1 MSNQRLYLFN
11 PDSDLALANG
21 DANYMAPASARQMA
35 TDLAFLPVWYADPGS
50 AVLGASAYN
59 LQFLREMQEHFRL
72 PVEWTTEPEV
82 ANTAGVLPSPWGWN
96 PSVQRRMLLL
106 GVSAEKLPSTAAL
119 ELFRQLSHRGRAV
132 GLLPRLQL
140 NEYFCGESQLL
151 TVPSEWQQY
160 VEAHETC
167 LLKAPLSGSGKGL
180 NWCKGVFTSFISGW
194 CSRVDAL
201 QGGVVVEP
209 IYNKVE
215 DFAMEF
221 LSDGAGQVA
230 FAGYS
235 LFATAGSGGYEGNLL
250 LSDAEIE
257 QRLSQYVPCGALQ
270 ELRLRLAEEL
280 TSLLGNSYA
289 GYLGVDMMICHFPG
303 EVPEYRIHP
312 CVEIN
317 LRMNMGVVARLL
329 YDRYVYPGSTGIFRV
344 DYCLDSKEALLAHQQ
359 MEAEHPLQIENGR
372 VVSGYLPL
380 VPVTARSRYRA
391 FVVLGCV

>member
-59 LQFLREMQEHFRL
+59 LQFLREMQERFQL
-72 PVEWTTEPEV
+72 SVEWMTEPEV
-82 ANTAGVLPSPWGWN
+82 ANTAGLLPSPWGWN
-96 PSVQRRMLLL
+96 QAVRRRMLLL
-106 GVSAEKLPSTAAL
+106 GVSGENLPSAAAL

-132 GLLPRLQL
+132 ELLPRLQL

-151 TVPSEWQQY
+151 TIPSDWQQY

-201 QGGVVVEP
+201 QGGVVAEP

-221 LSDGAGQVA
+221 FSDGAGQVA
-230 FAGYS
+230 FSGYS
-235 LFATAGSGGYEGNLL
+235 LFATAGSGAYEGNRLL
-250 LSDAEIE
+250 ADEEIE
-257 QRLSQYVPCGALQ
+257 RQLSQYVPSGALR
-270 ELRLRLAEEL
+270 ELQLRLAGEL
-280 TSLLGNSYA
+280 FALLGASYA

-329 YDRYVYPGSTGIFRV
+329 YNRYVYAGACGIFRV
-344 DYCLDSKEALLAHQQ
+344 DYTNTPGEALQLHRQ
-359 MEAEHPLQIENGR
+359 MEKEHPLQLTDGR
-372 VVSGYLPL
+372 IVSGYLPL
-380 VPVTARSRYRA
+380 VPVTAQSRYRA
-391 FVVLGCV
+391 WALV